1 VLASVGAGLRA
12 VGVLLVVLE
21 LLLVVVVA
29 LAAVTAL
36 LWIDCIQSPLEMSG
50 WAVLKRAV
58 RCGAP
63 GDEKARK

>member
-21 LLLVVVVA
+21 LLLVVVA